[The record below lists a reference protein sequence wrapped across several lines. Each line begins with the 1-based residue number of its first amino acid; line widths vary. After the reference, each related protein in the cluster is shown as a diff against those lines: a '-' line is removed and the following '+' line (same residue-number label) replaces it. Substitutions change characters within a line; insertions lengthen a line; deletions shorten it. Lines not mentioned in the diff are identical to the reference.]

1 TPVRAGGWLPGS
13 CATTAGVGR
22 CLVCD
27 HRAPPL
33 AAAPDSCATTSP
45 GPLCCRIESKGI
57 VALSATIQGGWG
69 MPADEPDEEEPRTML
84 TFAQAAERLVTEEH
98 VRSMGPEGLRK
109 LARTDPEWPLGPGD
123 YGSIAGAR
131 TLPYEVVVQ
140 YIKTRSK

>member
-1 TPVRAGGWLPGS
+1 
-13 CATTAGVGR
+13 
-22 CLVCD
+22 
-27 HRAPPL
+27 
-33 AAAPDSCATTSP
+33 
-45 GPLCCRIESKGI
+45 
-57 VALSATIQGGWG
+57 

-140 YIKTRSK
+140 YIKTRSKRPGRGPARKRRHDPPPEPPAP